1 MRTRPF
7 GGSEVPVIGQ
17 GSWKLPDSGNAVEQA
32 KQALKLGL
40 ELGMTHIDTAEMY
53 GDGRSEEII
62 AAAVKGLPREQL
74 FIVSKV
80 LPSNASYDGTIQSC
94 DKTLSRLEMD
104 YLDCYLLHW
113 RGSHPVGETMR
124 AMAELVAQGKIR
136 SLGVSNFDVE
146 DLEEAQSHLG
156 KDKLACN
163 QVLYHIEERGI
174 ERALIPYCQ
183 KRSIALVGYTPFGQ
197 RPLPADDTESGA
209 VLNAVAKRHNA
220 TVRQVLLAFLVRLEG
235 TFTIP
240 KASNPDH
247 VRDNALAGDLVLSDD
262 DIAQIDA
269 AFPAPKTRTPLAWA

>member
-1 MRTRPF
+1 
-7 GGSEVPVIGQ
+7 
-17 GSWKLPDSGNAVEQA
+17 
-32 KQALKLGL
+32 
-40 ELGMTHIDTAEMY
+40 
-53 GDGRSEEII
+53 
-62 AAAVKGLPREQL
+62 
-74 FIVSKV
+74 
-80 LPSNASYDGTIQSC
+80 
-94 DKTLSRLEMD
+94 
-104 YLDCYLLHW
+104 
-113 RGSHPVGETMR
+113 
-124 AMAELVAQGKIR
+124 
-136 SLGVSNFDVE
+136 
-146 DLEEAQSHLG
+146 
-156 KDKLACN
+156 
-163 QVLYHIEERGI
+163 VLYHLEERGI